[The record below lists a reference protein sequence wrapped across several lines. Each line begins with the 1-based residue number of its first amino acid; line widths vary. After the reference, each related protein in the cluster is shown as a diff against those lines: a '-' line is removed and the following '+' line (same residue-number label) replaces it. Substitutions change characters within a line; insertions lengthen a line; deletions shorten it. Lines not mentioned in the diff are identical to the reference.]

1 MARAC
6 RETPPLVNQ
15 TSSAPAALSVLSL
28 QIQVLDDRPAD
39 RPVVT
44 ILVDGA
50 PPFEGVAPGWR
61 GFDPDD
67 LLGADSPLLPPDYGR
82 RTALLTC
89 SCGVGG
95 CGVMAPYVVPSPDGR
110 RVSWVDFRDYV
121 GVFDQPVARGSE
133 DHEGRPWDL
142 PDLHFDR
149 AQYEAEVARAAA
161 DRSWETPRRTLSRL
175 IRERAKA
182 RPDMLP
188 PGRSLRFV
196 CPAWHDEDG
205 IVIALTVTEPDGQ
218 GTTDGPLLHL
228 RTGFADPVAATDAIT
243 ELLGE
248 APAEELRRRFGY
260 HAPRRSRSAAAD

>member
-28 QIQVLDDRPAD
+28 QVQVLDDRPAD

-67 LLGADSPLLPPDYGR
+67 LIGADSPLLPPDHGR

-89 SCGVGG
+89 SCGIGG
-95 CGVMAPYVVPSPDGR
+95 CGVIAPYVVPSPDGR

-133 DHEGRPWDL
+133 DHEGHPWDL

-149 AQYEAEVARAAA
+149 AQYAAEVARATA
-161 DRSWETPRRTLSRL
+161 DRSWETPRRTVSRL
-175 IRERAKA
+175 VRERVAGSGDVL
-182 RPDMLP
+182 PDGLA
-188 PGRSLRFV
+188 LRWV
-196 CPAWHDEDG
+196 VPAWDDEDG
-205 IVIALTVTEPDGQ
+205 LLVGLGLVLPSGGVRPDGP
-218 GTTDGPLLHL
+218 TLRVPLTD
-228 RTGFADPVAATDAIT
+228 ADP
-243 ELLGE
+243 G
-248 APAEELRRRFGY
+248 R
-260 HAPRRSRSAAAD
+260 AADDVVERLRGRPLDELVRDLGHR